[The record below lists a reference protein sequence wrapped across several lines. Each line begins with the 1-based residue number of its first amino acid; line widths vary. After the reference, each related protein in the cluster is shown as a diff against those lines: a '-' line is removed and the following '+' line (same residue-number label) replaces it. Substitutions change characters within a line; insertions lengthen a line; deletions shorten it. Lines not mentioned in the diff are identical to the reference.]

1 MKRKLL
7 LGSLVL
13 LSVFSTDSLAGEFPL
28 RGGKSKRKSK
38 PNLLREIPYQME
50 DSTKADSVYS
60 PQEFKPSIQ
69 VGSIVHMMASYSQVG
84 YPGSSPST
92 NGKPEDWVRGAMLY
106 RARIMVGGQLS
117 RKGSFFLETELPKP
131 VGSTPGGKNEQSGLI
146 MLDCQYEHK
155 FSEAF
160 QVISGAQLVS
170 GNRNGLQGAA
180 SLMANDFTFYQY
192 AYNTFAFNPVGQP
205 LRSNFGRDVGVNT
218 RGLLLKGKLEY
229 RLGVFLGRGL
239 NGNDPLR
246 TVGRLVYNFLDADK
260 NFYYSGTNLGKGKT
274 ISLGLGVDGQANYIN
289 VGPDLF
295 IDLPVGPGSIT
306 LNTAFQY
313 VSGGTDTV
321 SKFSYTRLIPNSTIQ
336 FGELG
341 YYINSLKIQ
350 PWIRYENFTSAAVTE
365 QTSGVPTA
373 LFDKTHSST
382 VFGGGLNYFFNGYG
396 TNLRLSYVTKTATTP
411 SATVPFETETKA
423 YGQAWLQLQFFFF

>member
-7 LGSLVL
+7 LGSLAL
-13 LSVFSTDSLAGEFPL
+13 LTVFSLDSVAGEFPL
-28 RGGKSKRKSK
+28 RGRKSK
-38 PNLLREIPYQME
+38 KKAKPNFLREIPYQAA
-50 DSTKADSVYS
+50 DSTNGDSVYS
-60 PQEFKPSIQ
+60 KQDFKPSIQ

-84 YPGSSPST
+84 YPGSAPS
-92 NGKPEDWVRGAMLY
+92 GGGLPEDWVHGAMLY
-106 RARIMVGGQLS
+106 RGRIMVGGQLS
-117 RKGSFFLETELPKP
+117 KKGSFFLETELPKP
-131 VGSTPGGKNEQSGLI
+131 IGSTPGGKNEQSGLV

-155 FSEAF
+155 FHEAF

-180 SLMANDFTFYQY
+180 SLMANDFTFFQY

-205 LRSNFGRDVGVNT
+205 LRSNFGRDVGINT
-218 RGLLLKGKLEY
+218 RGLLYKGKFEY
-229 RLGVFLGRGL
+229 RLGVFLGRAL

-246 TVGRLVYNFLDADK
+246 TVGRLVYNFLEADK

-274 ISLGLGVDGQANYIN
+274 VSLGFGVDANANYIN

-295 IDLPVGPGSIT
+295 IDVPVGPGSIT

-321 SKFSYTRLIPNSTIQ
+321 SKYSYSRVIPTSTIQ

-350 PWIRYENFTSAAVTE
+350 PWIRYENFTSASVKE
-365 QTSGVPTA
+365 QTGGVPTE

-396 TNLRLSYVTKTATTP
+396 TNLRFSYVTKTATTI
-411 SATVPFETETKA
+411 SATNPLETVTNA